1 MFRPDFSSDDFIRY
15 MDLSVIIVSWKV
27 RDKLRGNLE
36 TILKSLGDFKF
47 EVIVIDNN
55 SQDGTVEMVASEFRE
70 VKLISNSE
78 NRGFAAANNQGM
90 KIAQGKYLLLLNPDM
105 RVEVDTLSKMLNWM
119 DENPSATVS
128 GCKLV
133 SEEGNIVKQV
143 RKFPKLSDQLAII
156 FKLPHVFKNINNKYL
171 CADFDYNRSS
181 KVDSIRGAFF
191 FISRERFKIVSG
203 GREPFL
209 DERYFIWFEEVD
221 FCKTIYQLGGEVW
234 YTPAANCLD
243 YVGQSFKQVELGQ
256 TQRYFSESM
265 IKYFAKWGNKLET
278 AVLKLAW
285 RLVLMFL
292 PK

>member
-1 MFRPDFSSDDFIRY
+1 

-27 RDKLRGNLE
+27 KDKLKGNLE
-36 TILKSLGDFKF
+36 ALLKSVGDFTF
-47 EVIVIDNN
+47 EVIVVDNN
-55 SQDGTVEMVASEFRE
+55 SQDGTVKMVASEFGKI
-70 VKLISNSE
+70 KLISNDV
-78 NRGFAAANNQGM
+78 NRGFAAANNQGI
-90 KIAQGKYLLLLNPDM
+90 KIAQGKYILLLNPDM

-133 SEEGNIVKQV
+133 DEKGDIVKHV
-143 RKFPKLSDQLAII
+143 RKFPRLSDQLAII
-156 FKLPHVFKNINNKYL
+156 FKLPHVFKNINQKYL
-171 CADFDYNRSS
+171 YTDFDYTRPS

-191 FISRERFKIVSG
+191 LISRERFKIISG

-221 FCKTIYQLGGEVW
+221 FCKTVYQLGGEVW
-234 YTPAANCLD
+234 YTPVARCLD
-243 YVGQSFKQVELGQ
+243 YVGQSFKQVKRRE

>member
-1 MFRPDFSSDDFIRY
+1 

-27 RDKLRGNLE
+27 KDKLRGNLE
-36 TILKSLGDFKF
+36 ALRKSVGDFKF

-55 SQDGTVEMVASEFRE
+55 SQDGTIEMVASEFIE
-70 VKLISNSE
+70 AKLIANE
-78 NRGFAAANNQGM
+78 VNRGFAAANNQGI
-90 KIAQGKYLLLLNPDM
+90 KIAQGKYILLLNPDM
-105 RVEVDTLSKMLNWM
+105 RIEPDTLAKMLNWM

-133 SEEGNIVKQV
+133 DEEGKIVEQV
-143 RKFPKLSDQLAII
+143 RRFPKLKDQLAIV
-156 FKLPHVFKNINNKYL
+156 FKLPHIFKNLNNKYL
-171 CADFDYNRSS
+171 CAGFDYTRSA

-191 FISRERFKIVSG
+191 LISRERFKLISG

-221 FCKTIYQLGGEVW
+221 FCKTVYQLGGEVW
-234 YTPAANCLD
+234 YTPAARCLD
-243 YVGQSFKQVELGQ
+243 YVGQSFKQVKRRQ

-265 IKYFAKWGNKLET
+265 LKYFAKWENRLVTVVLE
-278 AVLKLAW
+278 LAW
-285 RLVLMFL
+285 RLVLIFL